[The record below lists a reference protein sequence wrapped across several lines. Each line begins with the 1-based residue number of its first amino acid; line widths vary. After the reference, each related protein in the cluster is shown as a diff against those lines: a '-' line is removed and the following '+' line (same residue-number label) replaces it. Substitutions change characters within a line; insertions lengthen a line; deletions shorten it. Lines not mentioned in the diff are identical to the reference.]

1 MLPHYFVSMFHVLPI
16 GQKVEQNQKNEL
28 NESVSL
34 IESGASFKYMDHY
47 RMEGYTIIITDA
59 FQNIVYPIEQ
69 SAGEQNFQI
78 LKMITDNQ
86 TIFASGNYNEKL
98 TKKIFTNLIS
108 NAIFQSKL
116 KSDIVITLR
125 ESSVT
130 ISSPLSSKYIVDQK
144 QILQPFYSSGKNAG
158 TGLGLYMVK
167 IALNN
172 SNYKYDIIC
181 RQTFSITISKK

>member
-1 MLPHYFVSMFHVLPI
+1 MHAAALFRFYVLPI

-86 TIFASGNYNEKL
+86 TIFASGNYKVY
-98 TKKIFTNLIS
+98 IS
-108 NAIFQSKL
+108 YPSQV
-116 KSDIVITLR
+116 KSSD
-125 ESSVT
+125 VT
-130 ISSPLSSKYIVDQK
+130 DV
-144 QILQPFYSSGKNAG
+144 ILQKTPIILSVSLLLTAVCGILYSYYCAREKRKLEIIFKMMEENTRFEEIENFDSTIRLYDYFLIKKMVSFYKQ
-158 TGLGLYMVK
+158 L
-167 IALNN
+167 
-172 SNYKYDIIC
+172 
-181 RQTFSITISKK
+181 QTS